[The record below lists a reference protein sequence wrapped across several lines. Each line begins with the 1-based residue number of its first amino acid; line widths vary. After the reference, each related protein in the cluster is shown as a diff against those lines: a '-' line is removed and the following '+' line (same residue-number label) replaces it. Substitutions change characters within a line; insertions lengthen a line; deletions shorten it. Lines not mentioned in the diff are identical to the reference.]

1 MSLIRNEVEWCQR
14 VSLTPSQVAD
24 SRGFATNFRSSTM
37 WPDTTRA
44 QYARAQ
50 LTLPSDLTDAEWAV
64 LVPFLQQPSGS
75 EACPVG
81 KESVST
87 SRSRLS
93 TEPSTNNEIKLT
105 YVKTMLVVMFIR
117 VRMFVFFFQAE
128 DGIREAH

>member
-37 WPDTTRA
+37 WTDTTRA

-64 LVPFLQQPSGS
+64 LAPFLPPTSQVARPRKWPMRRIV
-75 EACPVG
+75 EAILYLRRVG
-81 KESVST
+81 
-87 SRSRLS
+87 LHW
-93 TEPSTNNEIKLT
+93 PL
-105 YVKTMLVVMFIR
+105 LPPCLPR
-117 VRMFVFFFQAE
+117 VTTVRRWYYQWRAN
-128 DGIREAH
+128 GG

>member
-37 WPDTTRA
+37 WTDTTRA

-64 LVPFLQQPSGS
+64 LEPFLPQPSQVSS
-75 EACPVG
+75 EEP
-81 KESVST
+81 T
-87 SRSRLS
+87 SELQSLMRISYALFCLQM
-93 TEPSTNNEIKLT
+93 NNINRFTLIT
-105 YVKTMLVVMFIR
+105 HT
-117 VRMFVFFFQAE
+117 
-128 DGIREAH
+128 